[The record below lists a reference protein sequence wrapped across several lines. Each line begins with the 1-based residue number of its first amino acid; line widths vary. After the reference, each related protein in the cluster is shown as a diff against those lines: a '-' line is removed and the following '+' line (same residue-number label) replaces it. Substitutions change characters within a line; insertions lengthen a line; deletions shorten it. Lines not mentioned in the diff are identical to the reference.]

1 MQKSAD
7 KCEKPDVA
15 LALAR
20 LEERIVSLV
29 EKVTETCA
37 KIGELEDQ
45 IDQISSEFE
54 VRFVTRAEFA
64 PVRSIVY
71 GIVGIILVA
80 VAGAVVAL
88 VVRG

>member
-7 KCEKPDVA
+7 KCDKPDVA

-20 LEERIVSLV
+20 LEERIVFLV

-37 KIGELEDQ
+37 KIGELDDQ
-45 IDQISSEFE
+45 LDGLSDEFE
-54 VRFVTRAEFA
+54 GKFVSKAEFA